1 MQSWIQPLAD
11 RLNAYMS
18 TAVLLRE
25 ATRSSRRWQTYATRT
40 AFAGVLLAALLMS
53 IQATLRA
60 TNTGLLDI
68 AHMSLVGRYLFV
80 GYAVVQMG
88 LVATIAP
95 LTTANAVREE
105 TEQRTLDLLLLT
117 SLTPVQIVL
126 GKVLSRIGIL
136 LTTVLGSMPALL
148 LAVSMGG
155 VSFLEVVALTVHSLT
170 VALIGASLGGF
181 FALFTRS
188 PLLSTL
194 AALGYGI
201 PFYAVLPAGYA
212 LALGGPEAASL
223 FSPLSVAAWS
233 TPAAL
238 IMPLSYL
245 PSLVVML
252 TLLASTFGLRASG
265 ASFQEAYSH
274 TLWRTR
280 LWAIGLGAWTAIAL
294 PGVIALPF
302 ALLDPSS
309 VNWVGWLIGKAAE
322 AFLWGMMTWFYAL
335 ATWLYLR
342 LAFDLV
348 DALDGLF
355 GRRGAV
361 VLADDVQVGNHP
373 VWWRETR
380 HGTIT
385 IGPVVA
391 TWGLVMLGLFQ
402 TGWWLVPGGML
413 AIGVANAVST
423 LMLTAWLGTR
433 AFTEERR
440 NHTLEALITTTMGNG
455 RIVLEKLSAV
465 LWPTLPLWLAT
476 GPFLALG
483 VPHFHLLSL
492 AGGDISAW
500 QWAWIYSGLLAWAWT
515 LPVWVAVA
523 GVSLA
528 MGLLA
533 RTPRSAF
540 GLTVAATTVV
550 LVPAGLLGQ
559 LFPDAPLFGT
569 LARCWA
575 PGLTGKAGVGHYLLS
590 AVGWGGFALL
600 VPALMARRLRT
611 WALRVLGLLLALST
625 ATASGP
631 AVAQEPESDP
641 PSNIEALQQ
650 LAMKAEPWLDGHVRH
665 DGWTAAVVEL
675 RNTGAAATGQL
686 VLDDQLAD
694 EASARWTRQIEL
706 PPGGT
711 KRVLLPFRAFDAK
724 RKRELRF
731 VTESGRFAT
740 ATIDLNPMEPS
751 DVLVAV
757 IGDDPL
763 GLQAALRTT
772 TGAQVA
778 RHGAGVQLKHV
789 PVPTATPR
797 GDASQTRGPR
807 LVRVTNI
814 VPSQLPTSSQVL
826 SGVDWIVWP
835 DADPSRLSADQA
847 KALAGWVVD
856 GGHLFLTVTETARQ
870 LEASPLADLLPG
882 HLEGPRV
889 DGVDPFLTQIALP
902 PDATP
907 IRSPSPQTPV
917 AHFLPRVR
925 TKVFAR
931 TTSGRPLW
939 VGAQRGTGSVH
950 LFLADLTLEPFPSID
965 REALWRTLLW
975 MPERT
980 AVPNGF
986 PTHIQRADTNS
997 DRQEAFEKHIRTQLA
1012 DVHGLAPIPIG
1023 WLVLVSV
1030 VYLLLIG
1037 PFDYFVLRW
1046 TRRQPL
1052 TWITFPSFV
1061 VLFTVGAFFALRSTR
1076 GSQAMLTRIE
1086 LVDVYPDARH
1096 WQGTSHIG
1104 VFSTRKVDLKVSSGE
1119 RDAVLSTLDEPGFL
1133 VSPEMTAGYGPGA
1146 IAYRSETWTM
1156 AYLQTEWVR
1165 PDEGRLLI
1173 HRLPDGTLQVEN
1185 RLGIDLEAL
1194 ALYER
1199 HQPVASFGPVPDEAF
1214 ATATRGRH
1222 AEPIGAYLQSELWRH
1237 RDHRGSLWP
1246 AKTMLVGHATTP
1258 ADGLD
1263 LQGLAPVHRTD
1274 LVIRQPVRPARL
1286 ADTSPQE
1293 NPP

>member
-1 MQSWIQPLAD
+1 VQSWIQQLAD
-11 RLNAYMS
+11 RLNAYVS

-40 AFAGVLLAALLMS
+40 AFAGVLLAVLLLS
-53 IQATLRA
+53 IHATLRA
-60 TNTGLLDI
+60 ANTGLLDI
-68 AHMSLVGRYLFV
+68 ANLGMVGRLLFV

-117 SLTPVQIVL
+117 KLTPIQIVF

-136 LTTVLGSMPALL
+136 LTMVLGSMPVLL

-155 VSFLEVVALTVHSLT
+155 VSLLEVVALTVHSLT

-181 FALFTRS
+181 FGLFTRS

-201 PFYAVLPAGYA
+201 PFYIVLPAGYA
-212 LALGGPEAASL
+212 LVLGGPEAASL

-238 IMPLSYL
+238 LMPLSYL

-252 TLLASTFGLRASG
+252 TLLASVFGLRASG

-274 TLWRTR
+274 TLWRTKI
-280 LWAIGLGAWTAIAL
+280 WGIGLGAWAVMAL
-294 PGVIALPF
+294 PGVMAIPF
-302 ALLDPSS
+302 ALLDQNS
-309 VNWVGWLIGKAAE
+309 VNWVGWGMGKAAE
-322 AFLWGMMTWFYAL
+322 VFLWGMMTWFYAL
-335 ATWLYLR
+335 ATWVYLR
-342 LAFDLV
+342 LAFDVV

-355 GRRGAV
+355 GRRGTV
-361 VLADDVQVGNHP
+361 VLADDVRVGTHS

-402 TGWWLVPGGML
+402 TGWWAVPGGVL
-413 AIGVANAVST
+413 AIGVANATAT

-440 NHTLEALITTTMGNG
+440 NHTLEALITTTMGSG
-455 RIVLEKLSAV
+455 RIVFDKLSAV

-492 AGGDISAW
+492 YGDPDAW
-500 QWAWIYSGLLAWAWT
+500 RWAWIYNGLLAWAWT

-550 LVPAGLLGQ
+550 LVPAGLVGQ
-559 LFPDAPLFGT
+559 LFPDVPLLGT
-569 LARCWA
+569 LARFWA
-575 PGLTGKAGVGHYLLS
+575 PGLTGQAGIGHYLLS
-590 AVGWGGFALL
+590 AVLWGGFALL
-600 VPALMARRLRT
+600 VPALMTRRLRA
-611 WALRVLGLLLALST
+611 WALRVLGLLLMLAT
-625 ATASGP
+625 ATAPGL
-631 AVAQEPESDP
+631 ALAQEPASDLP
-641 PSNIEALQQ
+641 TDVEALQQ
-650 LAMKAEPWLDGHVRH
+650 LAMKAKPWLDGHVRS

-686 VLDDQLAD
+686 VLDDRLTD

-711 KRVLLPFRAFDAK
+711 KRVLLPFVAADTGRT
-724 RKRELRF
+724 RELRF

-740 ATIDLNPMEPS
+740 ATIVLNPMQAS

-763 GLQAALRTT
+763 GLQAALRSA
-772 TGAQVA
+772 TGAHVP
-778 RHGAGVQLKHV
+778 RHGTDVRPKAP
-789 PVPTATPR
+789 PVPPDTPR
-797 GDASQTRGPR
+797 DDVNQTAGPR
-807 LVRVTNI
+807 VVRATNV

-847 KALAGWVVD
+847 EALAGWVVD
-856 GGHLFLTVTETARQ
+856 GGHLLLTVTETARQ
-870 LEASPLADLLPG
+870 LEASPLADILPG
-882 HLEGPRV
+882 HLEGPKV
-889 DGVDPFLTQIALP
+889 DGVDPFLTKVVLP

-907 IRSPSPQTPV
+907 ILSPSPQTPV
-917 AHFLPRVR
+917 AHFLPRVG
-925 TKVFAR
+925 TEVFAR
-931 TTSGRPLW
+931 TTGGQPLW
-939 VGAQRGTGSVH
+939 VGAKRGTGSVH
-950 LFLADLTLEPFPSID
+950 LFLADLTLSPFPELD

-975 MPERT
+975 MPDQS
-980 AVPNGF
+980 AVPKGF
-986 PTHIQRADTNS
+986 PTEVRGAYGSS
-997 DRQEAFEKHIRTQLA
+997 DRHEAFEKHIRALLA
-1012 DVHGLAPIPIG
+1012 DVPGLAPIPIE
-1023 WLVLVSV
+1023 WLVLASL

-1046 TRRQPL
+1046 SGRQPL

-1076 GSQAMLTRIE
+1076 GSQAMLTRVE
-1086 LVDVYPDARH
+1086 LVDVFPDARH

-1104 VFSTRKVDLKVSSGE
+1104 VFSTRKTDLKVSSGE
-1119 RDAVLSTLDEPGFL
+1119 RDAVLSTLDVPGFL
-1133 VSPEMTAGYGPGA
+1133 VSPGLTAGYGPGA
-1146 IAYRSETWTM
+1146 IAYRAETWTM
-1156 AYLQTEWVR
+1156 AYLKTEWVR
-1165 PDEGRLLI
+1165 PDEGRLMLQ
-1173 HRLPDGTLQVEN
+1173 RLPDGTLQVEN

-1194 ALYER
+1194 GLYER
-1199 HQPVASFGPVPDEAF
+1199 HQPVASFGAVADGAIVTAAREPRAEAV
-1214 ATATRGRH
+1214 AVYQQP
-1222 AEPIGAYLQSELWRH
+1222 EQWRH
-1237 RDHRGSLWP
+1237 RGHRGSLWP
-1246 AKTMLVGHATTP
+1246 AETMLVGHASAP

-1274 LVIRQPVRPARL
+1274 LVIRQPVSAGEL
-1286 ADTSPQE
+1286 SDTSPQE
-1293 NPP
+1293 DLP